1 MEQPEK
7 SRAFTLSTPIAILI
21 SGIVIALAIVY
32 VGQGRRDLPGDAL
45 PLEKPLVAVRQVTL
59 EDHVIGSRDAE
70 ITLVEYSDFE
80 CPFCAQI
87 HATLEAI
94 VRDSGGE
101 VAWAYRH
108 FPLTMIH
115 REALP
120 SALAAECVAKL
131 KGEEAFWK
139 FGTSLFGHQQ
149 MLGTEFYA
157 AQAESLGVS
166 RDSLN
171 VCMEEK
177 EVEPRI
183 RADFEEAIA
192 AGGQGTPFVI
202 IQRKDGVSAAFSGA
216 LSRAAIEQLIEG
228 VRGQ

>member
-1 MEQPEK
+1 MESTEK
-7 SRAFTLSTPIAILI
+7 PRTFMLSTPLAILI

-32 VGQGRRDLPGDAL
+32 VGGEGKSLPTETL
-45 PLEKPLVAVRQVTL
+45 PLEKPLVAVRQVTS
-59 EDHVIGSRDAE
+59 EDHVMGSREAE

-94 VRDSGGE
+94 VKDSNGK

-131 KGEEAFWK
+131 GGGEAFWK
-139 FGTSLFGHQQ
+139 FGTTLFEQQQ
-149 MLGTEFYA
+149 MLGSEFYTV
-157 AQAESLGVS
+157 QAERLGIS
-166 RDSLN
+166 RESFSA
-171 VCMEEK
+171 CMEEK
-177 EVEPRI
+177 TVEPRI

-192 AGGQGTPFVI
+192 AGGQGTPFII

-216 LSRAAIEQLIEG
+216 LSREAIEQLIDG
-228 VRGQ
+228 VRKQ